1 MSNVQDNTPPESPKP
16 LSVSEAGDAIL
27 SRWED
32 TPEEELSE
40 QVEQEATPEDNQEE
54 TEIDPGDDSDDNL
67 DEEIVED
74 DTDPDENDEVEVDEN
89 DDDEEDEEA
98 EVITDDEHLVEVL
111 VDGEVKKASVRDL
124 KRLYGQEASLTKKS
138 QQTAKQRKEAEE
150 AIQKTSVIM
159 QRLIEKAQ
167 EAYKPYEDVDMLVAS
182 QEMTREDFASL
193 RKESKLAKDNLDF
206 LTQEAEQFYGEIQ
219 AQHQANLNEAATN
232 AVKVLREDIPDW
244 SNAMYDEIRQYSVS
258 EGLPEQMVNTIVDPV
273 VIKLLNKARL
283 YDQGK
288 KVATKKKAKTVTR
301 TKSLKARKTPEQS
314 ADVAKQKRVKATKE
328 KLRTA
333 KRGNH
338 LDDIADAL
346 MARWEQ

>member
-54 TEIDPGDDSDDNL
+54 TEIDSGDDSDDNL

-89 DDDEEDEEA
+89 DDEEDEEV

-138 QQTAKQRKEAEE
+138 QQTAKQRKEADE

-167 EAYKPYEDVDMLVAS
+167 EAYKPYEDIDMLVAS

-219 AQHQANLNEAATN
+219 AQHQANLNEAATQ

-314 ADVAKQKRVKATKE
+314 ADVAKQKRLKATKE

>member
-74 DTDPDENDEVEVDEN
+74 DTDPDENDEVEVEEN
-89 DDDEEDEEA
+89 DDEEDEEA

-138 QQTAKQRKEAEE
+138 QQTAKQRKEADE

-167 EAYKPYEDVDMLVAS
+167 EAYKPYEDIDMLVAS

-314 ADVAKQKRVKATKE
+314 ADVAKQKRLKATKE

>member
-54 TEIDPGDDSDDNL
+54 TEIDSGDDSDDNL

-74 DTDPDENDEVEVDEN
+74 DTDPDENDEVEVEEN
-89 DDDEEDEEA
+89 DDEEDEEA

-138 QQTAKQRKEAEE
+138 QQTAKQRKEADE
-150 AIQKTSVIM
+150 AIQKTSVVM

-167 EAYKPYEDVDMLVAS
+167 EAYKPYEDIDMLVAS

-206 LTQEAEQFYGEIQ
+206 LTQEAEQFYSEIQ
-219 AQHQANLNEAATN
+219 AQHQANLNEAATQ

>member
-1 MSNVQDNTPPESPKP
+1 MSNNNVQDNTPPESPKP

-74 DTDPDENDEVEVDEN
+74 DTDPDENDEVEEN
-89 DDDEEDEEA
+89 DDEEDEEA

-111 VDGEVKKASVRDL
+111 VDGEVKKASVKDL

-138 QQTAKQRKEAEE
+138 QQTAKQRKEADE
-150 AIQKTSVIM
+150 ALQKTSVVM
-159 QRLIEKAQ
+159 QKLIEKAQ
-167 EAYKPYEDVDMLVAS
+167 EAYKPYEDIDMLVAS
-182 QEMTREDFASL
+182 QEMTRDDFASL

-219 AQHQANLNEAATN
+219 SQHQANLNEAATN
-232 AVKVLREDIPDW
+232 AVKVLREEVPDW
-244 SNAMYDEIRQYSVS
+244 SNEMYDEIRQYSVG

-288 KVATKKKAKTVTR
+288 KVATTKKAKTVTR

>member
-40 QVEQEATPEDNQEE
+40 VEQEATPEDNQEE
-54 TEIDPGDDSDDNL
+54 TEIDSGDDSDDNL

-89 DDDEEDEEA
+89 DDEEDEEA

-150 AIQKTSVIM
+150 AIQKTSVVM

-167 EAYKPYEDVDMLVAS
+167 EAYKPYEDIDMLVAS

-206 LTQEAEQFYGEIQ
+206 LTQEAEQFYSEIQ
-219 AQHQANLNEAATN
+219 AQHQANLNEAATQ

-283 YDQGK
+283 YDQTK
-288 KVATKKKAKTVTR
+288 KVATTKKAKTVTR

>member
-16 LSVSEAGDAIL
+16 LSVTEAGDAIL

-40 QVEQEATPEDNQEE
+40 VEQEATPEENQEE
-54 TEIDPGDDSDDNL
+54 TEIEPGDDSDNNL

-74 DTDPDENDEVEVDEN
+74 DTDPDENDEVEVEEY
-89 DDDEEDEEA
+89 DDEDDEA

-111 VDGEVKKASVRDL
+111 VDGEVKKASVKDL
-124 KRLYGQEASLTKKS
+124 KRLYGQEAALTKKS
-138 QQTAKQRKEAEE
+138 QQTAKQRKEADE
-150 AIQKTSVIM
+150 ALQKTSVVM
-159 QRLIEKAQ
+159 QKLIEKAQ
-167 EAYKPYEDVDMLVAS
+167 EAYKPYEDIDMLVAS

-288 KVATKKKAKTVTR
+288 KVATTKKAKTVTR

-314 ADVAKQKRVKATKE
+314 ADVAKQKRVKATKD